1 MRTDNLPQA
10 IAAASRIPFSP
21 DLRLGITTRCEAG
34 SVAPGL
40 SAPLAAQAAGGSSS
54 SLVGHG
60 ARSASTGL
68 AKAPSPGKGGV
79 CARKSDRGVV
89 PGHAPETGDEPS
101 IGPGRT
107 DQLLSCVG
115 IVLVLACVLFDA
127 PFWLGR
133 AFVALG
139 WA

>member
-54 SLVGHG
+54 LGSGHG
-60 ARSASTGL
+60 S
-68 AKAPSPGKGGV
+68 KAPSPETGGV
-79 CARKSDRGVV
+79 CLRKCDRGVM
-89 PGHAPETGDEPS
+89 PDASPESGVNRATRAAERID
-101 IGPGRT
+101 
-107 DQLLSCVG
+107 LVLSCVG
-115 IVLVLACVLFDA
+115 IVLVIACALFDA